1 MVGGEALGFQLEVDQ
16 EGVREKPN
24 IELCQV

>member
-1 MVGGEALGFQLEVDQ
+1 MVGGEALEFQLEVDQ

-24 IELCQV
+24 NEPCQV